1 MLTVEKNS
9 EEHGLLLTALTAMA
23 LRHQEWYKLEA
34 DKRNCDHDRLAHHIK
49 MQHKYEQLRE
59 RIK

>member
-1 MLTVEKNS
+1 
-9 EEHGLLLTALTAMA
+9 MA

-34 DKRNCDHDRLAHHIK
+34 DKRNCDHERLATHVK

-59 RIK
+59 KLK

>member
-1 MLTVEKNS
+1 MLTVERNS
-9 EEHGLLLTALTAMA
+9 DEHGLILTALTAMV

-34 DKRNCDHDRLAHHIK
+34 DKRNCDHGRLATHIK

-59 RIK
+59 KLK